1 LTDNQTSFGNIC
13 PSTPLLHRFSW
24 FEVRIQVLQNTLLLI
39 SFGLLNAAAAYADD
53 RFELNEIIVSGN
65 YQGQTVE
72 QLPKSIAVITAEDIK
87 QAPSTNLAQ
96 LLSREANITFSDVS
110 ANGKFSTID
119 IRGMGATSSSNVVIM
134 VNGVRLNT
142 SDLAAP
148 DLSSIPLSQIK
159 RIEIIR
165 GASGVRYGNGAVGGV
180 VNIITEPL
188 NDISQYQ
195 LYAFT
200 GSYDTQE
207 YRASAQQSFEQFSLD
222 AYISDYTTDGYRDN
236 GQLEKKSA
244 RLGAQF
250 YLTDYTTIKT
260 SITDYEDE
268 YGLPGTV
275 SQDRYSGNNS
285 DRQHTNTPDDGGET
299 EDTFYSLTTE
309 IDFLDSGFFQLN
321 ANSRDRTSTSIFNFN
336 PNISRENQQFLIKEN
351 ADSLDITHEIDF
363 QTFKISM
370 GINASLTEL
379 LRNENGTDIVDQST
393 RYTSD
398 ISDYSA
404 FFISDFH
411 PTDKLIINAGY
422 RYNQFNLKQVEEDY
436 KRIIESTTNLI
447 DLFDPFGNLIGT
459 VPETII
465 TSDSSSFITQRSS
478 NETWRNYAA
487 DLGIIYKLTP
497 STSTYASLS
506 RSYRNPNTDELVLS
520 DNNLQPQKG
529 NHIDAGL
536 RFKSISNVEASVNFF
551 LAEIEDEIFF
561 GLDLNSGLRVN
572 KNSEEKTERY
582 GSEIDFKYYPVKS
595 VYLWTTL
602 GYTHATFKETDA
614 FVPLVPEITA
624 TLGAE
629 WTPLNSST
637 ISITADYVDD
647 QFDGND
653 LSNTEY
659 SKLNSSLVFNTKL
672 IYKIKYFEFFAGINN
687 LFDEV
692 YATGKFSDTYYAMP
706 DRNYYA
712 GMSINF

>member
-1 LTDNQTSFGNIC
+1 MTDNQTSFGTIC
-13 PSTPLLHRFSW
+13 PSPPLRHRFSW
-24 FEVRIQVLQNTLLLI
+24 FDVRIKIIKNTLLLI
-39 SFGLLNAAAAYADD
+39 SVGLLNGSLAYADE

-65 YQGQTVE
+65 YQDQTVE

-110 ANGKFSTID
+110 ANGKFSSID

-180 VNIITEPL
+180 INIITEPL

-250 YLTDYTTIKT
+250 YLTDYTTIKA

-309 IDFLDSGFFQLN
+309 IDFLDSGFLQIN
-321 ANSRDRTSTSIFNFN
+321 ANSRDRTSTSILNFN
-336 PNISRENQQFLIKEN
+336 PNISRQNQQFLIKEN

-370 GINASLTEL
+370 GVNANLTEL
-379 LRNENGTDIVDQST
+379 LRNENGSDIPDQSA
-393 RYTSD
+393 RYTND

-404 FFISDFH
+404 FLITDFH
-411 PTDKLIINAGY
+411 PVDKLNINIGY
-422 RYNQFNLKQVEEDY
+422 RYNQFNLKQKKETYRQPVP
-436 KRIIESTTNLI
+436 ITT
-447 DLFDPFGNLIGT
+447 DLVDQFGNIIGSF
-459 VPETII
+459 VETF
-465 TSDSSSFITQRSS
+465 DGGFITEGSS

-487 DLGIIYKLTP
+487 DLGAIYNITP
-497 STSTYASLS
+497 TISTYVSLS

-520 DNNLQPQKG
+520 DSNLHPQKG
-529 NHIDAGL
+529 KHADTGF
-536 RFKSISNVEASVNFF
+536 RFKNISNVEASVNFF
-551 LAEIEDEIFF
+551 FAEIEDEIFF
-561 GLDLNSGLRVN
+561 GLDLNSGLKVN

-582 GSEIDFKYYPVKS
+582 GSEIDFKYYPVES

-629 WTPLNSST
+629 WTPISST
-637 ISITADYVDD
+637 TISLTTDYVDD

-653 LSNTEY
+653 LSNTQY
-659 SKLNSSLVFNTKL
+659 SKLSSSLVFNTKI
-672 IYKIKYFEFFAGINN
+672 IYSIKYIELFAGINN
-687 LFDEV
+687 LLDEV

>member
-1 LTDNQTSFGNIC
+1 M
-13 PSTPLLHRFSW
+13 
-24 FEVRIQVLQNTLLLI
+24 RIKIINNTLLLI
-39 SFGLLNAAAAYADD
+39 SVGLLNGSLAYGDD
-53 RFELNEIIVSGN
+53 RFELNEVVVSGN
-65 YQGQTVE
+65 YQDQTVE
-72 QLPKSIAVITAEDIK
+72 QLPKSIAIITAEDIK

-110 ANGKFSTID
+110 ANGKFSSID

-165 GASGVRYGNGAVGGV
+165 GAAGVRYGNGAVGGV

-207 YRASAQQSFEQFSLD
+207 YRASAQQSFGQFSLD

-244 RLGAQF
+244 RLGTQF
-250 YLTDYTTIKT
+250 YLTDYTTIKA
-260 SITDYEDE
+260 SVTDYEDE

-285 DRQHTNTPDDGGET
+285 DRQHTNTPNDGGET
-299 EDTFYSLTTE
+299 EDTLYLITTE
-309 IDFLDSGFFQLN
+309 VDFLDSGFLQVN
-321 ANSRDRTSTSIFNFN
+321 ASNRNRSSTSIINFN
-336 PNISRENQQFLIKEN
+336 PNISPQDQQFLIKEEAN
-351 ADSLDITHEIDF
+351 NLDITHEIDF
-363 QTFKISM
+363 QTFKLSM
-370 GINASLTEL
+370 GINTSLTDL
-379 LRNENGTDIVDQST
+379 ARSENGNDIVDQSS

-398 ISDYSA
+398 ISDYSV
-404 FFISDFH
+404 FIISDFH
-411 PTDKLIINAGY
+411 PTDKLSINVGY
-422 RYNQFNLKQVEEDY
+422 RNNRYNLKQVEEDY
-436 KRIIESTTNLI
+436 KQVIETTTNQI
-447 DLFDPFGNLIGT
+447 ELFDPFGNLIGT
-459 VPETII
+459 VPETVIV
-465 TSDSSSFITQRSS
+465 SDTSSFITQSSS

-487 DLGIIYKLTP
+487 DLGVIYNITP
-497 STSTYASLS
+497 SISTYASLS

-520 DNNLQPQKG
+520 DNDLHPQKG
-529 NHIDAGL
+529 KHADIGL
-536 RFKSISNVEASVNFF
+536 RLKNISNVEASINLFF
-551 LAEIEDEIFF
+551 SETKDEIFF

-582 GSEIDFKYYPVKS
+582 GSEIDFKYYPTES
-595 VYLWTTL
+595 VYLWTSL
-602 GYTHATFKETDA
+602 GYTHATFKETNA
-614 FVPLVPEITA
+614 FVPLVPELTS

-629 WTPLNSST
+629 WSPISST
-637 ISITADYVDD
+637 TLSLTADYVDE

-653 LSNTEY
+653 LSNT
-659 SKLNSSLVFNTKL
+659 LNPLDSSLVFNTKV
-672 IYKIKYFEFFAGINN
+672 IYTLKYFELFAGINN

-692 YATGKFSDTYYAMP
+692 YATGKFSNNYYAMP

-712 GMSINF
+712 GLSITF